1 MPMMLQGGPFKAP
14 VAGFHRFTV
23 KQYHKMIADGV
34 LTEDDRVELLEGYL
48 VDKMP
53 HDPIHDGTI
62 QKINRRLVRAIPAGW
77 EVRVQSAVTLSQSE
91 PEPDLALVREDR
103 NGFMNRHPGISD
115 FGILIEVS
123 NSTLDTDRAAGGVE
137 RLPDELIAGP
147 RRSGRVA
154 WRQGPTRSDK
164 VRQGPTRSDNH
175 EGATP
180 QGVTPSWLSGTARQ
194 GLHRSETGGELRGC
208 RQPSREPT
216 SCSLPG
222 LHE

>member
-14 VAGFHRFTV
+14 VAGFFRFTV

-123 NSTLDTDRAAGGVE
+123 NSTLDTDRGDKGAIYARAGLPEYWIVNVLDLQIEVFE
-137 RLPDELIAGP
+137 RPSGASADPSYTTNRIFKRGSSIPLVLNGITVALIPVDEL
-147 RRSGRVA
+147 
-154 WRQGPTRSDK
+154 
-164 VRQGPTRSDNH
+164 
-175 EGATP
+175 
-180 QGVTPSWLSGTARQ
+180 
-194 GLHRSETGGELRGC
+194 
-208 RQPSREPT
+208 
-216 SCSLPG
+216 LP
-222 LHE
+222 